1 MKRLEQIV
9 NYINKNDIVADI
21 GCDHGYLLKMAINK
35 NNISKC
41 YAIDNKQGPLN
52 NAKNNLQCFQN
63 VNYILSDGLKNVNL
77 NDINCAV
84 IAGMGGVL
92 INKIIDDSIDKFK
105 LINKIILAPNRNM
118 DKVREYLSNNNF
130 KIVDECILYEDEKFY
145 EIIVVT
151 NGNKILTK
159 KEIMFGPILLQKKD
173 NIFLKKWNEYYQR
186 IKNIP
191 SKKEEMKLIEEVL
204 YESL

>member
-21 GCDHGYLLKMAINK
+21 GCDHGYLLKMAIEQ

-52 NAKNNLQCFQN
+52 NAKKNLQYFQN
-63 VNYILSDGLKNVNL
+63 VEYILSDGLKNVNKE
-77 NDINCAV
+77 DINCAV
-84 IAGMGGVL
+84 IAGMGGIL
-92 INKIIDDSIDKFK
+92 ITKIINDSLDKFKKINKIII
-105 LINKIILAPNRNM
+105 AANRNM
-118 DKVREYLSNNNF
+118 EKVREFLSTNKF
-130 KIVDECILYEDEKFY
+130 KIVDESIVYEDEKYY
-145 EIIVVT
+145 EIIVVN
-151 NGNKILTK
+151 NGEQCLSE

-173 NIFLKKWNEYYQR
+173 NIFINKWNEYYNK

-191 SKKEEMKLIEEVL
+191 SKKEEINLIKEVL
-204 YESL
+204 YES

>member
-1 MKRLEQIV
+1 MKRLNQIV
-9 NYINKNDIVADI
+9 NFIDENDIVADI
-21 GCDHGYLLKMAINK
+21 GCDHGYLLKKAIMNK
-35 NNISKC
+35 NICKC

-52 NAKNNLQCFQN
+52 NAKNNLQSFQN
-63 VNYILSDGLKNVNL
+63 VNYILSDGLKDVNI

-105 LINKIILAPNRNM
+105 LINKIILSPNRNI

-130 KIVDECILYEDEKFY
+130 KIIDECILYEDEKYY
-145 EIIVVT
+145 EIIVVN
-151 NGNKILTK
+151 NGKQCLSE

-173 NIFLKKWNEYYQR
+173 NIFINKWNEYYQR

-191 SKKEEMKLIEEVL
+191 SKKEEIKLIKEVL
-204 YESL
+204 YES